1 MIKKM
6 KKPIFYIIS
15 ITVLVYM
22 GFTFYNK
29 YLKEDIKIAQIT
41 PIKAS
46 DEIETTSIS
55 NKKNAILLVNKD
67 NNLSEN
73 FYPNDLVIPNIPF
86 KDDVLHEERQ
96 ISQSIAK
103 PLEELIE
110 AASIDGILLFGNS
123 GYRSFKRQNEL
134 YNERVIRDGQ
144 ELADAYVAKAGFSE
158 HQTGLSIDLTNSSN
172 YFAKGTPE
180 ADWLCENAH
189 KFGFIVRYPED
200 SIDITGI
207 AYEPWHIRYVGDE
220 AAQEIFDD
228 NITLEEYLV
237 DIE

>member
-1 MIKKM
+1 MSKKIQ
-6 KKPIFYIIS
+6 KFIFYFIS
-15 ITVLVYM
+15 VAVLVYM
-22 GFTFYNK
+22 GLTFYNK
-29 YLKEDIKIAQIT
+29 YLKSDVKVAEINVTQN
-41 PIKAS
+41 S
-46 DEIETTSIS
+46 DELETATAI
-55 NKKNAILLVNKD
+55 NKKTAILLVNKD
-67 NNLSEN
+67 NSLSEN

-86 KDDVLHEERQ
+86 KDNVSYEERQ

-103 PLEELIE
+103 PLEDLIT
-110 AASIDGILLFGNS
+110 AASSDGISLFGNS
-123 GYRSFKRQNEL
+123 GYRSFKRQTEL